1 MGQAMREST
10 KRILYAVVHSN
21 AMSGY
26 SANTRIVKITPPWQN
41 LMKAAMIGFG
51 VLSAAAVAWFVLSE
65 IKRNRKAA

>member
-1 MGQAMREST
+1 
-10 KRILYAVVHSN
+10 
-21 AMSGY
+21 MSGY

-41 LMKAAMIGFG
+41 WMKAAMIGFG